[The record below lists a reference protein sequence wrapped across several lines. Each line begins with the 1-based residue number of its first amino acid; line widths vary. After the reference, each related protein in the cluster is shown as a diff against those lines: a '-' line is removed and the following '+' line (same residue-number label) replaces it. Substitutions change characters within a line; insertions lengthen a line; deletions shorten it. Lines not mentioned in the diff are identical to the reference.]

1 MVEHVT
7 MVMDL
12 VAFASSFGRSLPW
25 LGTSNQSSSQVINE
39 FIGLQ
44 QQKSE
49 NWVGSMLETA
59 TIEGL
64 TTVTRFF
71 L

>member
-44 QQKSE
+44 QHNK
-49 NWVGSMLETA
+49 VKD
-59 TIEGL
+59 
-64 TTVTRFF
+64 VKTRVVA
-71 L
+71 